1 MKILFVA
8 SECVPFS
15 KTGGLADVIGSL
27 PVSLQEQGLDVRVIV
42 PKYKSIPDYWKE
54 QMKEKVAVDVS
65 LGWRNQYCGVEELE
79 IDGVHYYFIDNE
91 FYFGRDYIYGQGN
104 DYDEAERFAFF
115 SKAVLEI
122 LPELDFQP
130 DMLHTHDWQTALTS
144 LYLRTYYADNPYY
157 QNMKTILTIHN
168 LKYQGIFPADVLG
181 DLLELD
187 EAYFT
192 SEQLEFYGQ
201 VNFMKAGLLYA
212 DYLTTVSDTYAQE
225 IQQPEYGE
233 GLDGVLQHCSSKL
246 IGIPNGIDYRA
257 YNPYQDEHLHTK
269 RGVYDWKSENK
280 RAVQERFGLP
290 KLEVP
295 MLAMVT
301 RLVEQKGIDLLTHV
315 IEDLLEEDIQVVI
328 VGEGEEYYEQVL
340 GDIAAYFPEKMAFQP
355 SFDEALSHQIYAAA
369 DLLLMPSKYEPCGVS
384 QLIAL
389 QYETVPV
396 VRETGGLK
404 DTIQSYDERTGD
416 GNGFSFEHYNADD
429 MLHTIRRALAC
440 YEDPFVWWR
449 INQNIRKCD
458 VSWTQSSLRYK
469 ALYER
474 VCEVSEAVVL

>member
-1 MKILFVA
+1 MNILFVA

-27 PVSLQEQGLDVRVIV
+27 PISLQEQGLDVRVIV
-42 PKYKSIPDYWKE
+42 PKYKSIPDYWKN
-54 QMKEKVAVDVS
+54 QMREKHVTNVS
-65 LGWRNQYCGVEELE
+65 LGWREQYCGVEELE
-79 IDGVHYYFIDNE
+79 IDGIHYYFIDNE

-104 DYDEAERFAFF
+104 DYEEAERFAFF
-115 SKAVLEI
+115 SKAVLES
-122 LPELDFQP
+122 LPALDFQP
-130 DMLHTHDWQTALTS
+130 DILHVHDWQTALTS
-144 LYLRTYYADNPYY
+144 LYLQTQYAHKPFYE
-157 QNMKTILTIHN
+157 QMKTVLTIHN
-168 LKYQGIFPADVLG
+168 LKYQGVFPADVLG
-181 DLLELD
+181 DLLELG
-187 EAYFT
+187 EEYFT

-201 VNFMKAGLLYA
+201 VNFLKTGLIYA
-212 DYLTTVSDTYAQE
+212 DYLTTVSDTYARE
-225 IQQPEYGE
+225 IQQPAYGE
-233 GLDGVLQHCSSKL
+233 GLEGVLQKCSSKL
-246 IGIPNGIDYRA
+246 VGIPNGIDYRS
-257 YNPYQDEHLHTK
+257 YNPYQDVHLHAK

-280 RAVQERFGLP
+280 RVVQERFGLP

-328 VGEGEEYYEQVL
+328 VGEGETYYEEL
-340 GDIAAYFPEKMAFQP
+340 LLDIAAYFPKKMAFQP
-355 SFDEALSHQIYAAA
+355 SFDEALSHQIYAAS

-404 DTIQSYDERTGD
+404 DTIHSYDERTGD
-416 GNGFSFEHYNADD
+416 GNGFSFEHYNADE
-429 MLHTIRRALAC
+429 MLHTIKRALAC

-469 ALYER
+469 NLYER
-474 VCEVSEAVVL
+474 VCELNEAVVL